1 MTESVTIS
9 LEHFKELEYYKKQY
23 EVLQDIRKD
32 LTEIIKD
39 KSFTL
44 DNPKDNKI
52 FNIYSKIIKKEMNQ

>member
-32 LTEIIKD
+32 LTEIIED

-52 FNIYSKIIKKEMNQ
+52 FNIYSKIIMKEMNQ